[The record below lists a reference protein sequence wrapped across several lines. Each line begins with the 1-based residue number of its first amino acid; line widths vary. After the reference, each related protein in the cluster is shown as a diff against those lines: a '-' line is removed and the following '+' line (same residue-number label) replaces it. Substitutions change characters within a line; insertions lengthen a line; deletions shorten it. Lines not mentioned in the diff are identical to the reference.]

1 MDSHFFLHSC
11 LAVLLMGFNIGVH
24 SEQIP
29 NSFDCRQFLDRTF
42 YDFVSSGEEYGEQS
56 ILIQSGRYYG
66 VDLSPLLKLV
76 YTWDEVTQDYIR
88 ENIQSTDDL
97 LNLVSTFRDR
107 ILEDRSVCD
116 KIIYTT
122 YEKSLNLSEQDMQS
136 LIHSL
141 GEIAAAP
148 LMEMMNEE
156 RKQREE
162 NPNPWKGYFAE
173 GHILED
179 LNNLIKSIQCFKD
192 KGATEIY
199 LTAG

>member
-1 MDSHFFLHSC
+1 
-11 LAVLLMGFNIGVH
+11 MGFNIGVH

-29 NSFDCRQFLDRTF
+29 NSFDCHQFLDRAF
-42 YDFVSSGEEYGEQS
+42 YSFVSSGEEYGEQS
-56 ILIQSGRYYG
+56 ILIQSGKYYG

-88 ENIQSTDDL
+88 ENIQSTDDF
-97 LNLVSTFRDR
+97 LNLVTTFRDR
-107 ILEDRSVCD
+107 ILEDRTVCN
-116 KIIYTT
+116 KINYTG

-136 LIHSL
+136 LINAL
-141 GEIAAAP
+141 GETAAAP
-148 LMEMMNEE
+148 LMKMMKEE
-156 RKQREE
+156 RTQREE
-162 NPNPWKGYFAE
+162 NPNPWKSYFTD